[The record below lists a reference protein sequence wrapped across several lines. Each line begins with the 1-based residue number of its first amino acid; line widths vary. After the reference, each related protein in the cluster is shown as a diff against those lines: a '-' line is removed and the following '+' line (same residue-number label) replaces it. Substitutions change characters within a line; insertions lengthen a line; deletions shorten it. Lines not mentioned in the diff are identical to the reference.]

1 MRSLGIEPLLKKHG
15 CWRHEK
21 AHRRGGLFLCRL
33 WRRTSVPVTAHGE
46 LIRIAT
52 GTYGKHEARLG
63 GLRCNRSNLIRT
75 GDVEPREDAQS
86 DHFCA

>member
-1 MRSLGIEPLLKKHG
+1 
-15 CWRHEK
+15 
-21 AHRRGGLFLCRL
+21 
-33 WRRTSVPVTAHGE
+33 VPVTAHGE

>member
-21 AHRRGGLFLCRL
+21 ARRKAGFSCGF
-33 WRRTSVPVTAHGE
+33 WRRNIAACMAHGE
-46 LIRIAT
+46 LICIAT
-52 GTYGKHEARLG
+52 STYEKHEARLG

-75 GDVEPREDAQS
+75 GELREDAQS

>member
-1 MRSLGIEPLLKKHG
+1 MTAGDMKKPTG
-15 CWRHEK
+15 
-21 AHRRGGLFLCRL
+21 RRAFF
-33 WRRTSVPVTAHGE
+33 VPVMAPD
-46 LIRIAT
+46 IAAWNGT
-52 GTYGKHEARLG
+52 WRTLPHPTSTYGKHEARLG